1 MVNAPTRKVII
12 EVEGVVVDVISTRE
26 YLVKVT
32 HGDYTDKLINA
43 TISGSLYYDG
53 IVLFKK
59 DKVALDIRTSSPD
72 RGLITYRL

>member
-1 MVNAPTRKVII
+1 MVNTSTRKVIT
-12 EVEGVVVDVISTRE
+12 EVEGVVVDVISTKE
-26 YLVKVT
+26 YLVRVT
-32 HGDYTDKLINA
+32 NGDYNDKLINA

-59 DKVALDIRTSSPD
+59 DKVALDIRASSPD

>member
-12 EVEGVVVDVISTRE
+12 EVEGVVVDVISARE